1 MVAGMELMRKAKNA
15 CLLQVDY
22 KTRHSKVK
30 VYGIQ
35 IEGEQPHD

>member
-1 MVAGMELMRKAKNA
+1 MVADMELMRKARDTH
-15 CLLQVDY
+15 LLQVDY
-22 KTRHSKVK
+22 KKVK